1 MWKQLTWVTD
11 DEVAFSKE
19 CYMPS
24 VSIKS
29 DASEADVVTAIKTGL
44 GSGYEV
50 EPKES
55 DKEVITVQKGTMTTA
70 HVKLE
75 RTPAGT
81 TAHIHGGGL
90 IIGRIVNEFGIANK
104 VAKAIKASVISE

>member
-1 MWKQLTWVTD
+1 
-11 DEVAFSKE
+11 
-19 CYMPS
+19 MPT

-44 GSGYEV
+44 GPGYDV
-50 EPKES
+50 ESKDG
-55 DKEVITVQKGTMTTA
+55 DKEVITVQKGTLTTA

-81 TAHIHGGGL
+81 KAHVHGGGL
-90 IIGRIVNEFGIANK
+90 IIGRLVNELGIANK
-104 VAKAIKASVISE
+104 VAKALKSSSLSE

>member
-1 MWKQLTWVTD
+1 
-11 DEVAFSKE
+11 
-19 CYMPS
+19 MPT
-24 VSIKS
+24 VSLKS
-29 DASEADVVTAIKTGL
+29 DTSEADVVAAIKTGL
-44 GSGYEV
+44 GSGYQV

-81 TAHIHGGGL
+81 KAHVHGGGL
-90 IIGRIVNEFGIANK
+90 IIGRIVNEFGIANR
-104 VAKAIKASVISE
+104 VAKAIKSSALSE

>member
-1 MWKQLTWVTD
+1 
-11 DEVAFSKE
+11 
-19 CYMPS
+19 MPT
-24 VSIKS
+24 VSLKS
-29 DASEADVVTAIKTGL
+29 DTSEADVVAAIKTGL
-44 GSGYEV
+44 GSGYQV

-81 TAHIHGGGL
+81 KAHVHGGGL
-90 IIGRIVNEFGIANK
+90 IIGRIVNEFGIANR
-104 VAKAIKASVISE
+104 VAKAIQSSALSE